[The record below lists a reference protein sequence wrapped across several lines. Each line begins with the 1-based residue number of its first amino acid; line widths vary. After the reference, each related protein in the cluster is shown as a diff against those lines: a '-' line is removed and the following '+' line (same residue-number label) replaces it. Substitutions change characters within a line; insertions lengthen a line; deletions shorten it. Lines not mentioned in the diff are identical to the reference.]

1 MLLQIQQAHYKKS
14 FMVEPFITIFTYINT
29 SVKIYRAKS

>member
-1 MLLQIQQAHYKKS
+1 MYVGYTFFAVNLDAWYFYL
-14 FMVEPFITIFTYINT
+14 FLYINT

>member
-1 MLLQIQQAHYKKS
+1 MAKRI
-14 FMVEPFITIFTYINT
+14 ITAILNHDMDFLIHFHNT